1 MALAVIPIV
10 GTGQSC
16 DATSELYFY
25 LPPGETEGELE
36 ISDWDTHEYIT
47 IHSDLDEVHVWFLE
61 CDTGAQRFTSANT
74 TIHAVCQAT
83 LEFPDTL
90 TALFEHSIR

>member
-25 LPPGETEGELE
+25 LPPGEKEGELE

-47 IHSDLDEVHVWFLE
+47 IYSDLDEEIYKSITKIRIHHRV
-61 CDTGAQRFTSANT
+61 QRRYLGCC
-74 TIHAVCQAT
+74 TINSSEATASDVQA
-83 LEFPDTL
+83 
-90 TALFEHSIR
+90 HI